1 MNHSATLEPLK
12 ISKHLVQKFELSA
25 RLSWFGG
32 SSSRC
37 TNKRLVLL
45 FNKKTITRQ
54 SGRAVW
60 RWIHAGTTRRG
71 SGAIR
76 SSRWRLLEHWAGVAG
91 IRIRFHSS
99 AESASHSASGN
110 AGDGIRILAHLGNER
125 IPRKEMLIHLLLMRY
140 WTHTE
145 VILKVISDHCKRW
158 WEAFDTGLSETF
170 ELSAI
175 TLWQQTCWAFLI
187 SLCNR
192 PSSLQ
197 TAAYKL

>member
-125 IPRKEMLIHLLLMRY
+125 IPRKEMLIHLLLADAILNSY
-140 WTHTE
+140 WGDTE
-145 VILKVISDHCKRW
+145 GDLR
-158 WEAFDTGLSETF
+158 
-170 ELSAI
+170 
-175 TLWQQTCWAFLI
+175 
-187 SLCNR
+187 
-192 PSSLQ
+192 SLQ
-197 TAAYKL
+197 EMVGSIRYRTLRNLRTIGHNFMAANLLSIPHIAL